1 MHIGVYNFA
10 TDYSMPIDELA
21 RALEERRF
29 ESLFLPEH
37 THIPASRRSPWA
49 GGSELPKEYWHTL
62 DPFVALAI
70 AAAATTHLKLGTGIC
85 LVTERDPIVTA
96 KSVATL
102 DLLSKG
108 RFLFGIGAGWNA
120 EEMENHGTEFDSR
133 FRLMSERVQAMKAI
147 WTEEEASFH
156 GDFVDF
162 DSIWCHP
169 KPYQKPHP
177 PILLGGESQYT
188 LQRIAEFC
196 DGWFPRGRGG
206 FDPVSKLDT
215 LKALFEQAGRDISEL
230 SVTVFGARAEREV
243 LDYYRAAGITRVL
256 FVLPSA
262 GREVI
267 LPKLDEYAALMS

>member
-1 MHIGVYNFA
+1 MHIGVYNFV

-37 THIPASRRSPWA
+37 THIPASRRTPWP

-62 DPFVALAI
+62 DPFVALM
-70 AAAATTHLKLGTGIC
+70 AAAAVTSNLKLGTGIC

-108 RFLFGIGAGWNA
+108 RFLFGIGAGWNV

-133 FRLMSERVQAMKAI
+133 FRLMEERVKAMKAI
-147 WTEEEASFH
+147 WTEDAASFR
-156 GDFVDF
+156 GEFVDF
-162 DSIWCHP
+162 DPIWCYP
-169 KPYQKPHP
+169 KPQQQPHP
-177 PILLGGESQYT
+177 PILLGGESKYT
-188 LQRIAEFC
+188 LQRIAGFC
-196 DGWFPRGRGG
+196 NGWLPRGRGG

-215 LKALFEQAGRDISEL
+215 LKALFEEAGRDIGEL
-230 SVTVFGARAEREV
+230 TVTVFGARAEREV

-256 FVLPSA
+256 FGLPSA
-262 GREVI
+262 GRDVI